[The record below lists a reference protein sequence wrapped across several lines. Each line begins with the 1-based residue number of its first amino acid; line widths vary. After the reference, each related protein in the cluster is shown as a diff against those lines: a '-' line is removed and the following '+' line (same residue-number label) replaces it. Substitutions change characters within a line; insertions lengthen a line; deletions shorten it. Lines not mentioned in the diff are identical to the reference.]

1 MNVLSLIVL
10 KGDIHKDYDKGRV
23 SQIVTKK
30 RSTKRNEKRE
40 FLVVEFYTPEK
51 SFLSKIFDRVSRVSQ
66 RHGPATLTKS
76 APLFRCSRQV
86 LFSLLLLTSSMKF
99 VNQNGF

>member
-51 SFLSKIFDRVSRVSQ
+51 SFYR
-66 RHGPATLTKS
+66 KS
-76 APLFRCSRQV
+76 STESVELVKDMV
-86 LFSLLLLTSSMKF
+86 LLH
-99 VNQNGF
+99 